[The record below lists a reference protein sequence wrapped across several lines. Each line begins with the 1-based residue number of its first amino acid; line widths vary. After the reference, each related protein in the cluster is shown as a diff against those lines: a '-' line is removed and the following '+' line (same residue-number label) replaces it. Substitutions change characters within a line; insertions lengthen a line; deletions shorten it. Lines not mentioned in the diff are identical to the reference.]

1 MNEKLTM
8 KSSLREVYAHP
19 VGHDILK
26 KIMLQTGM
34 QERLLDNRIT
44 GAMSLQAV
52 AALVKKIL
60 DDSFWQTFLDLLNSE
75 PDYPDETDSEIVK
88 KWWKEAVFYQ
98 IYPRSFCDGNG
109 DGIGDIK
116 GIIGKLD
123 YLSRLGVDAVWLSPV
138 YDSPNDDNGYDIRD
152 YLKIMQE
159 FGTMEEF
166 DALLSGLHS
175 RGMRLIMD
183 LVVNHTSDEH
193 AWFQEAVRDPYGPYH
208 D

>member
-98 IYPRSFCDGNG
+98 IYPRSFCDGTG
-109 DGIGDIK
+109 TESVI
-116 GIIGKLD
+116 LRE
-123 YLSRLGVDAVWLSPV
+123 LSESWITFPDLGWT
-138 YDSPNDDNGYDIRD
+138 R
-152 YLKIMQE
+152 
-159 FGTMEEF
+159 
-166 DALLSGLHS
+166 
-175 RGMRLIMD
+175 
-183 LVVNHTSDEH
+183 
-193 AWFQEAVRDPYGPYH
+193 YGFLPCMIPPMTITAMT
-208 D
+208 

>member
-8 KSSLREVYAHP
+8 KSSLREVYTHP

-60 DDSFWQTFLDLLNSE
+60 DDSFWQTFLNLLNSE

-98 IYPRSFCDGNG
+98 IYPGASAMGTGTESVILRE
-109 DGIGDIK
+109 
-116 GIIGKLD
+116 
-123 YLSRLGVDAVWLSPV
+123 LSESWITFPGLGWT
-138 YDSPNDDNGYDIRD
+138 R
-152 YLKIMQE
+152 
-159 FGTMEEF
+159 
-166 DALLSGLHS
+166 
-175 RGMRLIMD
+175 
-183 LVVNHTSDEH
+183 
-193 AWFQEAVRDPYGPYH
+193 YGFLPCMIPPMTITAMT
-208 D
+208 